1 MTPPN
6 TPKTDDPT
14 LAVVVARLDDLRSDV
29 ASLRTEVQTA
39 QAGYVIRAEF
49 EAWRTGIGREIGD
62 VKASVARVEGAVKS
76 AQQAADQRRAPWW
89 AVSGVV
95 VSLVVGLAALVP
107 QLAK

>member
-1 MTPPN
+1 MTPPH
-6 TPKTDDPT
+6 TATDDPT

-49 EAWRTGIGREIGD
+49 EAWRTGIGRELGD
-62 VKASVARVEGAVKS
+62 IKASVARVESGVAT
-76 AQQAADQRRAPWW
+76 AQQSADQRRAPWW

-95 VSLVVGLAALVP
+95 VSLIVGLAALVP

>member
-1 MTPPN
+1 MTPPK
-6 TPKTDDPT
+6 TPPTDDPT

-62 VKASVARVEGAVKS
+62 IKSSIVRVEGLVVDAQKS
-76 AQQAADQRRAPWW
+76 ADQRRAPWW
-89 AVSGVV
+89 AVAGVAI
-95 VSLVVGLAALVP
+95 SLIVGLAALVP
-107 QLAK
+107 QLAA

>member
-1 MTPPN
+1 MTPSRPLQ
-6 TPKTDDPT
+6 TDDPT
-14 LAVVVARLDDLRSDV
+14 LAVVVSRLDDLRADV

-62 VKASVARVEGAVKS
+62 IKASVARIE
-76 AQQAADQRRAPWW
+76 QAAEQRRAPWW
-89 AVSGVV
+89 AALGVG
-95 VSLVVGLAALVP
+95 VSLVVGLAALIP

>member
-1 MTPPN
+1 MAPPN

-62 VKASVARVEGAVKS
+62 IKASVARIE
-76 AQQAADQRRAPWW
+76 QAAEQRRAPWW
-89 AVSGVV
+89 AALGVG
-95 VSLVVGLAALVP
+95 VSLVVGLAALIP